1 MVMEKTPIPT
11 SEQNVDDS
19 LSEKMKEVTEQATRK
34 VRNFRRRYFQRMSED
49 LKKQK
54 KSWAK

>member
-19 LSEKMKEVTEQATRK
+19 LSEKMKEVTEQTTRK

>member
-11 SEQNVDDS
+11 NEQNVDDS

>member
-11 SEQNVDDS
+11 NEQNVDDS
-19 LSEKMKEVTEQATRK
+19 LSEKMKEVTEQTTRK

>member
-11 SEQNVDDS
+11 NGQNVDDS

-54 KSWAK
+54 QSWAK

>member
-11 SEQNVDDS
+11 NEQNVDDS
-19 LSEKMKEVTEQATRK
+19 LSEKMKEVTEQTTRK

-54 KSWAK
+54 TSWAK

>member
-1 MVMEKTPIPT
+1 MEKTPIPT
-11 SEQNVDDS
+11 NEQNVDDS